1 MLVTFTCKS
10 RNDYIGVMMTDDQFK
25 MLNWLVNAE
34 IIDNTEIEI
43 NKVADDL
50 ELLIDLR

>member
-1 MLVTFTCKS
+1 MLVTIANKAQ
-10 RNDYIGVMMTDDQFK
+10 NDYIGVMMTDDQFK
-25 MLNWLVNAE
+25 MLNWLVDAE

>member
-1 MLVTFTCKS
+1 MLVTITCKS
-10 RNDYIGVMMTDDQFK
+10 RNDYIGVLMTNDQFK
-25 MLNWLVNAE
+25 MLKYLVDAE
-34 IIDNTEIEI
+34 IIDNTQIEI